1 MSVSEHQAADPE
13 TPPAPALDVAV
24 SGMHCAACAKS
35 VARALEGVAGTK
47 AADVSFATGRARV
60 RGTAPLSDLRGALR
74 AAGYDVATRTLEAP
88 AAAAASLRELPWVLG
103 VRPLADDRIE
113 VEVADLPEALEAVR
127 ARLPDDESATRAGHD
142 VPAWRRDLVEA
153 RLRALL
159 AIPLAWLAMGAPPL
173 TLPGHGAIALGAALV
188 LVLGVGSGFHL
199 RAFAAARRGRADM
212 DTLVSVGTLVAL
224 GAGLVAHLRGVHGDQ
239 LHAAAM
245 ITALVLVGRWLEAR
259 TRRQLGDAVEG
270 LARLEPDRA
279 ELLRDGSASS
289 VPVHRLRPG
298 DIVRVRPGTRVPADG
313 RVHAGTSDLD
323 TSALTGESLP
333 REVGPG
339 DEVLAGSLAGRGALE
354 VEVVHAAEDS
364 VLRRM
369 RAWVREAEARP
380 AAVARLADRVAG
392 VFVPIVLGLAAL
404 TFVGW
409 WVLGGSD
416 GATRGLVAA
425 VAVLVVA
432 CPCALGLATPAAIT
446 AGVGRAARLGVLL
459 RGGDVLEHLAA
470 VKQVVF
476 DKTGTLT
483 EGRPRIVAWAPWAR
497 GEAPGPWLD
506 AAPVGDALD
515 ARSARAL
522 AAAAAV
528 EAAASHPLASAVVD
542 AATTAGLEIPPVEQA
557 TTTPGVG
564 AEGRVASARVRVGS
578 AAALAPDAPS
588 DWLAQADTAG
598 RGVIVVE
605 MDRKPAL
612 ALAWQDAP
620 RASSRDAV
628 QAVRS
633 RGYRVVLLSGDRK
646 GAARAAGRAL
656 GIDDVEAPV
665 LPTEKAERVRA
676 LQGAAGPALMV
687 GDGVNDAPALGEAT
701 VGLAVEGATDVAAA
715 AADAAL
721 VGADLGRVPD
731 LLDLAQATR
740 RVIVQNLALAFGYNA
755 AMLPLAAFGQVP
767 PRIAAGAMA
776 LSSLSV
782 VGNALRLGRGGRRQ
796 QGVQA

>member
-1 MSVSEHQAADPE
+1 MSEHPAADPE
-13 TPPAPALDVAV
+13 TPAPPTLDVAV
-24 SGMHCAACAKS
+24 RGMHCAACAAS
-35 VARALEGVAGTK
+35 VARALESVAGTER
-47 AADVSFATGRARV
+47 ADVSFATARARV
-60 RGTAPLSDLRGALR
+60 RGSATLPALR
-74 AAGYDVATRTLEAP
+74 AALRRAGYDVATRTLDVP
-88 AAAAASLRELPWVLG
+88 ADMETDLRELPWVLG
-103 VRPLADDRIE
+103 TSPAGEGRVQ

-127 ARLPDDESATRAGHD
+127 ARLPEDEAAFRSTGD
-142 VPAWRRDLVEA
+142 VPAWKRELAGA
-153 RLRALL
+153 RARALL
-159 AIPLAWLAMGAPPL
+159 AVPLAWLAMGAPPW
-173 TLPGHGAIALGAALV
+173 TLPGHGLVALTASVV
-188 LVLGVGSGFHL
+188 LVLGVGCGFHL

-259 TRRQLGDAVEG
+259 TRRELGDAVEG

-279 ELLRDGSASS
+279 ELLREGAAES
-289 VPVHRLRPG
+289 VAVHRLMPG
-298 DIVRVRPGTRVPADG
+298 DLVRVRPGTRVPADG
-313 RVHAGTSDLD
+313 VVRVGTSDLD
-323 TSALTGESLP
+323 TSALTGESVP

-339 DEVLAGSLAGRGALE
+339 DEVLAGSRAGRGALE
-354 VEVVHAAEDS
+354 IEILRAAEDS

-369 RAWVREAEARP
+369 RAWVREAESRP

-404 TFVGW
+404 TFCGW
-409 WVLGGSD
+409 WALGDAD
-416 GATRGLVAA
+416 GAAKGLVAA

-432 CPCALGLATPAAIT
+432 CPCALGLATPTAIT

-459 RGGDVLEHLAA
+459 RGGDVLEHLAE
-470 VKQVVF
+470 VQQVVF

-483 EGRPRIVAWAPWAR
+483 EGRPRVVGWAPWAR
-497 GEAPGPWLD
+497 GGAPGAWQEG
-506 AAPVGDALD
+506 APQGQDLD

-528 EAAASHPLASAVVD
+528 EAAASHPLAEAVLQ
-542 AATTAGLEIPPVEQA
+542 AAKAAGLEIPAVEQA

-578 AAALAPDAPS
+578 LAALAPEAPPP
-588 DWLAQADTAG
+588 WLAEADAKG
-598 RGVIVVE
+598 RGIVVVE

-620 RASSRDAV
+620 RPSAHGAV
-628 QAVRS
+628 EAVRA
-633 RGYRVVLLSGDRK
+633 RGYRVVLLSGDRE
-646 GAARAAGRAL
+646 ASARAAANAL
-656 GIDDVEAPV
+656 GIDEVEAPV
-665 LPTEKAERVRA
+665 LPTAKAERVRA
-676 LQGAAGPALMV
+676 LQQVAGPVLMV
-687 GDGVNDAPALGEAT
+687 GDGINDAPALGEAA
-701 VGLAVEGATDVAAA
+701 VGLAVAGATDVAAA

-721 VGADLGRVPD
+721 VDADLGRLPE

-740 RVIVQNLALAFGYNA
+740 RVILQNLALAFGYNA
-755 AMLPLAAFGQVP
+755 AMLPLAALGQVP

-782 VGNALRLGRGGRRQ
+782 VGNALRLGRGGRR
-796 QGVQA
+796 GRGTRA